1 MKLDL
6 LYAQA
11 KESAKELDMKVPPRQ
26 YKAEL
31 KKLAKQFRQNLKDAS
46 ETFALQGD
54 PNSQQLQALL
64 SRMDNL
70 ETQLDDLKQK
80 VDGDI
85 VDLSAVLKTDNLKI
99 SELKPKLGGEEK
111 AVFFDLLDVTA
122 RTTMQDYED
131 VYLYN
136 FKYLMVK
143 IAVVCVLLLLV
154 GSSATFAFFAVLYV
168 GWMVLNM
175 AMGWSDDPDAISIN
189 K

>member
-11 KESAKELDMKVPPRQ
+11 KQTAKELDMKVQPKQ
-26 YKAEL
+26 YHAEL
-31 KKLAKQFRQNLKDAS
+31 KKLAKHFKENLRAAS
-46 ETFALQGD
+46 ETFAQQGD
-54 PNSQQLQALL
+54 PNSPYLQKLL
-64 SRMDNL
+64 TRMDHL
-70 ETQLDDLKQK
+70 ETQLEDLKKK

-85 VDLSAVLKTDNLKI
+85 VELSAVLKKANLKI
-99 SELKPKLGGEEK
+99 LELKPQVRGEEPPM
-111 AVFFDLLDVTA
+111 FFDLLDVTA

-136 FKYLMVK
+136 FKYLMIK

-154 GSSATFAFFAVLYV
+154 GSGATVGLFAVLYV
-168 GWMVLNM
+168 SWMVFTM